1 MSGGENF
8 VSRWS
13 RLKRESEARRKRGT
27 EVIGGAAASA
37 VGDENGVAG
46 AAVRSTPT
54 VDLASL
60 PSIDSITAETDV
72 SAFLQSGVPA
82 SLTAA
87 ALRRAWVSDPVIR
100 DFIEIAENQWD
111 FTNPATIPGF
121 GALRGTADSLLAQA
135 AGILERPT
143 DALVAQPPDTECSA
157 VPTNCAADDPRRETI
172 ADTRSRT
179 RAASATPDAASP
191 SSDHMAQVLVR
202 KP

>member
-1 MSGGENF
+1 MNRHENF

-27 EVIGGAAASA
+27 EGVRGAEASA
-37 VGDENGVAG
+37 VDENGVAD

-72 SAFLQSGVPA
+72 SAFLQAGVPA
-82 SLTAA
+82 SLTEA

-100 DFIEIAENQWD
+100 DFIEIAEGQWD
-111 FTNPATIPGF
+111 FTNPTTIPGF

-135 AGILERPT
+135 VGKLERPM
-143 DALVAQPPDTECSA
+143 DALVARPPDTEFSA
-157 VPTNCAADDPRRETI
+157 VPTNSAVDDPRREKI
-172 ADTRSRT
+172 ADTRRAT
-179 RAASATPDAASP
+179 QAASATPDAASP
-191 SSDHMAQVLVR
+191 S
-202 KP
+202 